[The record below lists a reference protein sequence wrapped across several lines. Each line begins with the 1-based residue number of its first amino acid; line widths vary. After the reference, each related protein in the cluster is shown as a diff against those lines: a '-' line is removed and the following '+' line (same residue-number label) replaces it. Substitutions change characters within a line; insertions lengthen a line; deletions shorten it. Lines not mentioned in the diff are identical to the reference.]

1 MLRADNSAAY
11 DYSRYE
17 QLELQQVSEPIE
29 KPLKKVRKKAKSK
42 TYLMSILFVFGLSI
56 FIISRYAYIAEI
68 NYNITNLEKEYD
80 IVLKENTDL
89 NVQLMK
95 SVSLETLEK
104 TAIEKLSMQYPDVQ
118 NQMVY
123 VNVEKLAQTAGNDNN
138 DFYNMSDLQENK
150 YIAYTKAVIN
160 NILNVLD

>member
-1 MLRADNSAAY
+1 MLRADNSAY

-17 QLELQQVSEPIE
+17 QLELQPISEPIE
-29 KPLKKVRKKAKSK
+29 KPLKKVRKKAKPK
-42 TYLMSILFVFGLSI
+42 THLISILFVFGLSI
-56 FIISRYAYIAEI
+56 FIISRYAYMAEI
-68 NYNITNLEKEYD
+68 NYNITNLEKEYNMV
-80 IVLKENTDL
+80 IKENTDL

-95 SVSLETLEK
+95 SVSLEALEK
-104 TAIEKLSMQYPDVQ
+104 AAVEELSMQYPDVQ
-118 NQMVY
+118 NQIAY
-123 VNVEKLAQTAGNDNN
+123 INVNMSAQSAGNEDN

>member
-1 MLRADNSAAY
+1 MIRADNRAY

-17 QLELQQVSEPIE
+17 SMEDYTISEPNQQPAV
-29 KPLKKVRKKAKSK
+29 KSRKKAKPK
-42 TYLMSILFVFGLSI
+42 THLFSILFIFGLSI

-68 NYNITNLEKEYD
+68 NFNISTLEKDYKK
-80 IVLKENTDL
+80 VMKENTDL

-95 SVSLETLEK
+95 TVNLEALEK
-104 TAIEKLSMQYPDVQ
+104 TAIEKLNMQYPEVL
-118 NQMVY
+118 NQVVY
-123 VNVEKLAQTAGNDNN
+123 VNVKKPVTVNDKVNN
-138 DFYNMSDLQENK
+138 DFYNIKDIQENK

>member
-1 MLRADNSAAY
+1 MLRADNRAY

-17 QLELQQVSEPIE
+17 QLELQQISEPIAE
-29 KPLKKVRKKAKSK
+29 PLKKVKKKAKPK
-42 TYLMSILFVFGLSI
+42 THLTSILFVFGLSI

-68 NYNITNLEKEYD
+68 NFNITNLEKEYKK
-80 IVLKENTDL
+80 VAKENTDL

-95 SVSLETLEK
+95 SINLEALEK
-104 TAIEKLSMQYPDVQ
+104 SAVSKLGMQYPDVQ
-118 NQMVY
+118 NQIVY
-123 VNVEKLAQTAGNDNN
+123 VNVKTAAQVPDDSDS
-138 DFYNMSDLQENK
+138 DFYNISDVQENK

>member
-1 MLRADNSAAY
+1 MLKADNSAY

-17 QLELQQVSEPIE
+17 QLELEQISEPIA
-29 KPLKKVRKKAKSK
+29 KPRKKAQKKAKPK
-42 TYLMSILFVFGLSI
+42 THLMSILFVFGLSI

-68 NYNITNLEKEYD
+68 NYNITNLQKEYD
-80 IVLKENTDL
+80 VAVKENTDL

-95 SVSLETLEK
+95 AVNLEALEK
-104 TAIEKLSMQYPDVQ
+104 TAIEELGMQYPDVR
-118 NQMVY
+118 NQIAY
-123 VNVEKLAQTAGNDNN
+123 VNVKNSVQADDKEDN
-138 DFYNMSDLQENK
+138 DFYNINDLQENK

>member
-1 MLRADNSAAY
+1 MLRADNRAY

-17 QLELQQVSEPIE
+17 QLELEQISEPIA
-29 KPLKKVRKKAKSK
+29 KPRKKTQKKAKPK
-42 TYLMSILFVFGLSI
+42 THLMSILFVFGLSI
-56 FIISRYAYIAEI
+56 FIISRYAYMAEI

-80 IVLKENTDL
+80 MVVKENTDL

-95 SVSLETLEK
+95 AVNLDALEK
-104 TAIEKLSMQYPDVQ
+104 TAIEELGMQYPDVQ
-118 NQMVY
+118 NQIAY
-123 VNVEKLAQTAGNDNN
+123 VNVKSSVQEEDNEDN
-138 DFYNMSDLQENK
+138 DFYNINDLQENK